1 MLVNNEMAGSS
12 GMQKSAFNS
21 NQRAE
26 FMFNAERVDD
36 PRGAPDAL
44 GRPFD
49 EIHSEPGGL
58 RSARIA
64 SVMAQI
70 QDGFADQ
77 QFSTRV
83 VAAKLG
89 LSVRYVQDL
98 LQGSGSS
105 ITDRIMALR
114 LDKASAMLVDDR
126 NCMLKI
132 SDVAAS
138 CGFNELSYFH
148 RSFRRRF
155 GASPAK
161 YRLNSLNS

>member
-1 MLVNNEMAGSS
+1 M
-12 GMQKSAFNS
+12 
-21 NQRAE
+21 
-26 FMFNAERVDD
+26 
-36 PRGAPDAL
+36 
-44 GRPFD
+44 
-49 EIHSEPGGL
+49 
-58 RSARIA
+58 
-64 SVMAQI
+64 
-70 QDGFADQ
+70 
-77 QFSTRV
+77 
-83 VAAKLG
+83 
-89 LSVRYVQDL
+89 RYVQDL
-98 LQGSGSS
+98 LQGSGTS